1 MSKINKLGLQLVAV
15 AAVATLCGPS
25 AFAEDRHRNGTR
37 GGEARVSREDGN
49 GGRTERSAPA
59 QQVQPQES
67 RSSVENRERSAQY
80 RNRGNDTRSNDNRS
94 TQRNDSYNRDNR
106 NNGSNSGS
114 YNRDNRS
121 NGSNSGS
128 YNRES
133 RSNGSYNRG
142 GSYDRNRSY
151 GRNDSYRGGYHG
163 TPSYYHGRVSRY
175 DRYNGGYRV
184 WIVGAP
190 YPFFIPEAR
199 FRLFPHFGIG
209 LDIRLGGYYN
219 SAGYYDY
226 YDGPAGVY
234 SEGSLRGVVETV
246 DYRRGTFV
254 LRDDRS
260 GNFVTSVMTGGD
272 RRWDDLRPG
281 DYVEVS
287 GDWTRSGVF
296 QAYRLDTIGDYRR

>member
-1 MSKINKLGLQLVAV
+1 VNKINKLGLQLVAV
-15 AAVATLCGPS
+15 ATVATLCGPS

-37 GGEARVSREDGN
+37 GEARATREAGN
-49 GGRTERSAPA
+49 GGRVERTAPA

-67 RSSVENRERSAQY
+67 LSSV
-80 RNRGNDTRSNDNRS
+80 DNRS
-94 TQRNDSYNRDNR
+94 SNRSNGSYNRENRNNNGSSNGSYNRDNRSNNGSYNRDNRSNNGSYNRDNRSNNGSYNRDNR
-106 NNGSNSGS
+106 NNGS
-114 YNRDNRS
+114 
-121 NGSNSGS
+121 
-128 YNRES
+128 
-133 RSNGSYNRG
+133 YNRG
-142 GSYDRNRSY
+142 GSY
-151 GRNDSYRGGYHG
+151 GRNDSYRGGYRG

-199 FRLFPHFGIG
+199 FRLFPRFGVGI
-209 LDIRLGGYYN
+209 DIRLGGYYN

-234 SEGSLRGVVETV
+234 SSGTIRGVVESV

-254 LRDDRS
+254 LRDDQS

-272 RRWDDLRPG
+272 RSWDDLRAG

-296 QAYRLDTIGDYRR
+296 QAYRLDNIGEYRR

>member
-1 MSKINKLGLQLVAV
+1 VNKFNKLGLQLVAV
-15 AAVATLCGPS
+15 ATVATLCGPS

-37 GGEARVSREDGN
+37 SGEARATRQEGSS
-49 GGRTERSAPA
+49 GRVERTQPA

-67 RSSVENRERSAQY
+67 RGTVTTERSQY
-80 RNRGNDTRSNDNRS
+80 RGGNDSRNSQRADTYNRSNRGNDSNNRG
-94 TQRNDSYNRDNR
+94 TRNDSYNRSNR
-106 NNGSNSGS
+106 NNGSYNRDNRNSGS

-121 NGSNSGS
+121 NGS
-128 YNRES
+128 
-133 RSNGSYNRG
+133 YNRG
-142 GSYDRNRSY
+142 GSYN
-151 GRNDSYRGGYHG
+151 RNDSYRGGSRG

-199 FRLFPHFGIG
+199 FRLFPHFGVGID
-209 LDIRLGGYYN
+209 LRLGGYYN

-226 YDGPAGVY
+226 YDDQAAYNTSGG
-234 SEGSLRGVVETV
+234 LRGVVETV

-254 LRDDRS
+254 LRDEAS
-260 GNFVTSVMTGGD
+260 GRFVTAVMSGGD
-272 RRWDDLRPG
+272 RRWDDLRSG

-287 GDWTRSGVF
+287 GDWNRSGVF
-296 QAYRLDTIGDYRR
+296 QAYSLDSIGDYRR